1 MMAVYIQGD
10 YDLAHQILDSIF
22 EMIDNPDQKE
32 DDKQAKPFMICE
44 LHLFRAFLHE
54 KKGDIRKAIKYV
66 EKKTK
71 LIIDEVRRS
80 ETLIRLYLLDKKTNK
95 AMAEVNK
102 LIGLN

>member
-1 MMAVYIQGD
+1 MAVYIQGD
-10 YDLAHQILDSIF
+10 YDLAHQILDTIY

-66 EKKTK
+66 EKKDKTYY
-71 LIIDEVRRS
+71 RRS
-80 ETLIRLYLLDKKTNK
+80 
-95 AMAEVNK
+95 AEKWNAD
-102 LIGLN
+102 